1 VRLTALIILAP
12 HPSPITIARMI
23 VHEMA
28 CNAGKP
34 GARRVLAQKQWIG
47 LRGNSMLQ
55 ELIQRWRRIDPW
67 PEVNATVVSREVV
80 SEGGYKKRL
89 PSVRITFYYRDASDL
104 TQSGEL
110 VADSF
115 TPLYNLRVN
124 DTFRLRVNQSRPSQF
139 YTVEANSLFNSGLL
153 VYWVCL
159 GVVSVIILFVLFTT

>member
-1 VRLTALIILAP
+1 
-12 HPSPITIARMI
+12 MN
-23 VHEMA
+23 VHETV

-34 GARRVLAQKQWIG
+34 GARRMLAQKQWIS

-55 ELIQRWRRIDPW
+55 ELTQRWRGIDPW
-67 PEVNATVVSREVV
+67 PEVNATVVSSEVV
-80 SEGGYKKRL
+80 SEGGYKKSL
-89 PSVRITFYYRDASDL
+89 PSVRITFYYHDASKL
-104 TQSGEL
+104 IQSGEL

-124 DTFRLRVNQSRPSQF
+124 DTFQVRVNQSRPSQF

-159 GVVSVIILFVLFTT
+159 GVVSVIILFILFTTL